1 MTVNEPLRTGLGRTE
16 MPVHPSKFRIRAFL
30 DGLEPGIDPDK
41 MNRLSDEIEAKEL
54 ARKHRG

>member
-1 MTVNEPLRTGLGRTE
+1 